1 VPDHDAGRG
10 HADAELIGDD
20 SQVLDD
26 RAEVA
31 AVRLLTIQPVARNV
45 QAEHGHALLVEAA
58 CDARHSRTC
67 VTSAELVSHQRNRS
81 RVSVWHI
88 KPRHQLISA

>member
-10 HADAELIGDD
+10 HADAELIGND

-31 AVRLLTIQPVARNV
+31 AVRLLTIHLVARNV
-45 QAEHGHALLVEAA
+45 Q
-58 CDARHSRTC
+58 
-67 VTSAELVSHQRNRS
+67 
-81 RVSVWHI
+81 
-88 KPRHQLISA
+88 